1 MSAKPSIL
9 KRIFSTLWKVINT
22 TRKVILNLF
31 FFGFIALLFV
41 ILAADESPRVEEG
54 SALVLDLSGSVV
66 EQKRQVD
73 PIEAAM
79 KSGKGGQSDGEI
91 LLADLLNAIDNA
103 ASDKRISAI
112 VLDIGHLR
120 WTGISKLQSI
130 GDALTRFKA
139 SGKPIIAMGNWYG
152 QNQYFLASF
161 ADTIYLNPQGS
172 VEIEGLSRYRQYFK
186 SALDKLKIKA
196 HVFRVGTF
204 KSAVE
209 PFMRDDMSEAAKSA
223 NLELMQDI
231 WSSFETRVSENR
243 GIKQDDLMLSAE
255 RYLAELNKANGR
267 SSEMAI
273 NLGWVDKLASAEQ
286 FRLDMVERLG
296 EAREG
301 HSFKQIS
308 FYDYQSVIQ
317 QFPPVLMHDAIGIVV
332 AKGNILNGHQAA
344 GQIGGESTSALL
356 RKARFD
362 DKVKAVVLRVDS
374 PGGSAFA
381 SEQIRQEVLAL
392 KAANKPVVVSMGTY
406 AASGGYW
413 ISASADYIFATPTT
427 LTGSIG
433 IFGLVTTFEDSLAEL
448 GIHTDGVS
456 TSGWTA
462 FSTTQGI
469 SDELKEIIQRHI
481 ERGYQDFI
489 SLVSEERGMEPE
501 EVDKIAQGRVWSGK
515 RALELGLVDEL
526 GDLQQ
531 AVTKA
536 AELAKLEKF
545 DTKLIEQELS
555 PQEQFIQEMFA
566 QAFTYL
572 PQSLSQSSVVEQL
585 LGQVSSVAE
594 EFKAFDDPNGLYLYC
609 DSCNY

>member
-1 MSAKPSIL
+1 MSAKPSIF
-9 KRIFSTLWKVINT
+9 KRIFSTLWKVVNT

-41 ILAADESPRVEEG
+41 ILAGEESPTVEEG
-54 SALVLDLSGSVV
+54 SALVLDLSGNVV

-103 ASDKRISAI
+103 ASDKRISAL

-223 NLELMQDI
+223 NRELLQDI
-231 WSSFETRVSENR
+231 WDSFEATVSENR

-255 RYLAELNKANGR
+255 RYLTELNKANGR

-286 FRLDMVERLG
+286 FRLDMVERVG
-296 EAREG
+296 EAKEG

-317 QFPPVLMHDAIGIVV
+317 QFPPVLMHDAVGIIV

-413 ISASADYIFATPTT
+413 ISASADYI
-427 LTGSIG
+427 
-433 IFGLVTTFEDSLAEL
+433 DR
-448 GIHTDGVS
+448 
-456 TSGWTA
+456 
-462 FSTTQGI
+462 
-469 SDELKEIIQRHI
+469 K
-481 ERGYQDFI
+481 
-489 SLVSEERGMEPE
+489 
-501 EVDKIAQGRVWSGK
+501 
-515 RALELGLVDEL
+515 
-526 GDLQQ
+526 
-531 AVTKA
+531 
-536 AELAKLEKF
+536 
-545 DTKLIEQELS
+545 
-555 PQEQFIQEMFA
+555 
-566 QAFTYL
+566 
-572 PQSLSQSSVVEQL
+572 SVV
-585 LGQVSSVAE
+585 
-594 EFKAFDDPNGLYLYC
+594 
-609 DSCNY
+609 

>member
-433 IFGLVTTFEDSLAEL
+433 IFGLVTTFEDSLAKL

-489 SLVSEERGMEPE
+489 SLVSEERGMKLE

-566 QAFTYL
+566 QASTYL
-572 PQSLSQSSVVEQL
+572 PKSLSQSSVVEQL

>member
-209 PFMRDDMSEAAKSA
+209 PFMRDDMSQAAKSA

-489 SLVSEERGMEPE
+489 SLVSEERGMKLE

-566 QAFTYL
+566 QASTYL